1 VVPTDVA
8 STVPKTA
15 TVIFSTA
22 VYVPEYDSITFEF
35 RRFATMKPNV
45 SALAAGKAQI
55 AVSG

>member
-1 VVPTDVA
+1 MNFI
-8 STVPKTA
+8 PKTA

-22 VYVPEYDSITFEF
+22 IYVPEYDLITFEF

-45 SALAAGKAQI
+45 FALAAGKAEI

>member
-1 VVPTDVA
+1 M
-8 STVPKTA
+8 SFTVPKTA
-15 TVIFSTA
+15 TVIFSAA
-22 VYVPEYDSITFEF
+22 VNVPEYDLITFEF